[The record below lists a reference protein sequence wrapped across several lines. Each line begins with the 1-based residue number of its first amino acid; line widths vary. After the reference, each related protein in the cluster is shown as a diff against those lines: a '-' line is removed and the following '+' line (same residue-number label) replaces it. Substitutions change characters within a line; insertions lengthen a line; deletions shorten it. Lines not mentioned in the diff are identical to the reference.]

1 MELKNNLAIDFDSF
15 ADTISQILLE
25 DSAVFRSIYPGSTA
39 KILVD
44 VLAGYAAMLMYR
56 LQAAVSNTF
65 LQTAFSEDSILAAS
79 EMLGV
84 SITGNQ
90 GSSIDLTLSRE
101 EMKQANYPEIN
112 IPLYTNFEINGL
124 NFYNREIYTFPSGY
138 QRIHITLYQGEVH
151 QKEFTTTGAL
161 NERFEFGSDF
171 TTDLNFVRVFIDGKE
186 WKTDRETILD
196 YATNDQYDSSTT
208 QVVLLKT
215 DSSGISYIQFGN
227 GLYGTIPMSGSIVT
241 VYYAS
246 CDGLAG
252 NFSGAGSVSL
262 KDNILYNDEALEVFS
277 NNIGTAS
284 GGADRVTPSI
294 LKYMSP
300 RIFASNNRMV
310 RRQDYVGL
318 LMEYSGY
325 KDVKVWGEFEE
336 SKQKGY
342 ADNSMMN
349 IAYYSAL
356 PNNFSVKKVTL
367 GVGDGE
373 TSVFREDCNI
383 SNTTEFP
390 GSILVEYK
398 YSWLDDDG
406 IENIYSENFRDYAGN
421 GYLFSDRVTH
431 TISASSIPNI
441 IKSDSEHST
450 NVASNMIMDVDSIG
464 TIINSGDYYEAKRQ
478 PSTAAPII
486 IEFDMPD
493 QVLNQETGENEDT
506 IMAGI
511 RLMASPFSSADDRA
525 YPSKV
530 LVIATRE
537 ENPEKQLWSYLQD
550 GACEIVMSAQVNS
563 VIVTVTSDGLDR
575 LLKSQYTAIASNGVK
590 ATITI
595 DPNKVGT
602 EAISGGIINCNIVF
616 ENSPGTTIQSKL
628 IVGTINSKYYSFP
641 ELMHDE
647 QWTILSEVNSISDPG
662 TSNWGEWI
670 SFNTSSLEEEVI
682 TYKDGELTKKKLPN
696 VFKHYRLIILG
707 QHGSSDV
714 QKLKINKIAFLA
726 ECNASKVDYETGD
739 AVIKFEEAPVEDTV
753 ISATTIG
760 EKISDYQFLLDY
772 AYIKK
777 MNHFTTEINY
787 RDPKIKR
794 VDIDLRVVYDTD
806 ADVPS
811 VRNNVESAISEL
823 FQVQP
828 GIIGRSMRLSEIY
841 AAVMKVDG
849 VKYCVINSPTSD
861 IEADVNEILY
871 LSNSTI
877 AYQSSAR
884 LL

>member
-15 ADTISQILLE
+15 ADTLSQILLE

-84 SITGNQ
+84 SITGNK
-90 GSSIDLTLSRE
+90 GSSIDLTLSRN
-101 EMKQANYPEIN
+101 EMTQSNYPELN

-196 YATNDQYDSSTT
+196 YATNDQYDSVTT

-227 GLYGTIPMSGSIVT
+227 GLYGTIPMAGSIVT

-252 NFSGAGSVSL
+252 NFSGAGSITL
-262 KDNILYNDEALEVFS
+262 KDNILYGDEILEVFS
-277 NNIGTAS
+277 TNIGTAS
-284 GGADRVTPSI
+284 GGADKVTPSV

-300 RIFASNNRMV
+300 RVFAANNRMV

-356 PNNFSVKKVTL
+356 PNNFSVKKITL

-373 TSVFREDCNI
+373 TSVFREDCNV

-398 YSWLDDDG
+398 YSWLDEDG
-406 IENIYSENFRDYAGN
+406 KEIVYSENFRDYAGN

-431 TISASSIPNI
+431 TISSSSLPSKI
-441 IKSDSEHST
+441 STDSEHNSNLIS
-450 NVASNMIMDVDSIG
+450 NVIMDVDSTG
-464 TIINSGDYYEAKRQ
+464 TIVNSGDFFEAKRQ
-478 PSTAAPII
+478 PSTSAPVI
-486 IEFDMPD
+486 IEFDMPEK
-493 QVLNQETGENEDT
+493 VLNQETGELVDT

-537 ENPEKQLWSYLQD
+537 DEPEKQLWSYLQD
-550 GACEIVMSAQVNS
+550 GACEVIMTAQVN
-563 VIVTVTSDGLDR
+563 TVTMTVVSDGLNKQ
-575 LLKSQYTAIASNGVK
+575 LKSQYTTIASNEVK
-590 ATITI
+590 ATIVV

-602 EAISGGIINCNIVF
+602 EVSTGEVIDCTITF
-616 ENSPGTTIQSKL
+616 ENSPETQIQSKL
-628 IVGTINSKYYSFP
+628 IVGIISNKYYSFP

-647 QWTILSEVNSISDPG
+647 QWTVLSEVNSIVDPG
-662 TSNWGEWI
+662 SSNWGEWI
-670 SFNTSSLEEEVI
+670 SFNTSSLKEEVI
-682 TYKDGELTKKKLPN
+682 TYKDGELIKKVLPN
-696 VFKHYRLIILG
+696 TFKHYRLIILG
-707 QHGSSDV
+707 QHGSSEV

-726 ECNASKVDYETGD
+726 ECNASKVNYETGD
-739 AVIKFEEAPVEDTV
+739 AVIKFEQAPIEDEV
-753 ISATTIG
+753 ITATTIG
-760 EKISDYQFLLDY
+760 EKISDYQFLIDY

-794 VDIDLRVVYDTD
+794 IDIDLRVVYDTD
-806 ADVPS
+806 ADVAS
-811 VRNNVESAISEL
+811 VRNNVEAAVSDL

-841 AAVMKVDG
+841 AAVMSVDG

-877 AYQSSAR
+877 TYQSSAR
-884 LL
+884 LI